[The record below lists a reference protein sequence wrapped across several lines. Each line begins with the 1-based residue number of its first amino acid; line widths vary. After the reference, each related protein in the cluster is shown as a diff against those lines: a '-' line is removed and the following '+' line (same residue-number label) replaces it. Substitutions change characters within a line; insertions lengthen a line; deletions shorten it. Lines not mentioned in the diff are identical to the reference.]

1 MWFNYEVIE
10 LYISVDAQFTWNVTV
25 LVGAL
30 SSINERKLLVSE
42 GSELLVVGGEGGGL
56 LVRE

>member
-30 SSINERKLLVSE
+30 
-42 GSELLVVGGEGGGL
+42 VVGGEGGGL
-56 LVRE
+56 TSSRIKALEI